1 MTPSAR
7 PIPRSLW
14 VLLLLMLPATA
25 VLYGSTVSGWWCC
38 DDSQLLKFA
47 IKYSPWQYFTV
58 PEIWREA
65 VNSSLTPLEVHQ
77 LHRRNAGR
85 VGLHLERADVGVR
98 AAARVRGNAVA
109 EAAGAD

>member
-1 MTPSAR
+1 MTLSAR

-25 VLYGSTVSGWWCC
+25 MLYGSTVSGWWCC

-47 IKYSPWQYFTV
+47 IRYSPWQYFTV

-65 VNSSLTPLEVHQ
+65 VNSSLTPLEVLAYDLDHA
-77 LHRRNAGR
+77 LFGT
-85 VGLHLERADVGVR
+85 R
-98 AAARVRGNAVA
+98 AAAFYVHNLLSIALAGWAV
-109 EAAGAD
+109 